1 MINKRSANS
10 DKIKQTLIEKEV
22 KSKVYIY
29 KLDYLS
35 LTQKGDKT
43 DDTKFETDNT
53 STDRIKL
60 KFESNDVILNEDGIK
75 VSNMLY
81 LRYELSRNINRF

>member
-35 LTQKGDKT
+35 LIQKGDKT

-53 STDRIKL
+53 STDVIKL

-81 LRYELSRNINRF
+81 LDMNFLEI

>member
-53 STDRIKL
+53 STDKIKL
-60 KFESNDVILNEDGIK
+60 KFESNDMILNADGIK

-81 LRYELSRNINRF
+81 LDMNFLEI

>member
-35 LTQKGDKT
+35 LIQKGDKT

-60 KFESNDVILNEDGIK
+60 KFESNDVILNADGIK

-81 LRYELSRNINRF
+81 LDMKFLEI